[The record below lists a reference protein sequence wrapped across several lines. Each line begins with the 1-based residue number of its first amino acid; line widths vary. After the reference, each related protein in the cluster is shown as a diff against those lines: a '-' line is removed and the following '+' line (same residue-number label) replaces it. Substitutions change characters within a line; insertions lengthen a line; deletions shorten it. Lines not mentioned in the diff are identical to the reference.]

1 MNKNVNESKNEKSKF
16 VVRTLLIILIILFLL
31 SLLVL
36 IIRIGNFLPNGTD
49 ILFIEP
55 KDPEFVMED
64 DKQVWDGET
73 EIEIFSI
80 SHTNGNGEVTV
91 LSGTGDN
98 IIAPGMEGYY
108 KFSFKNVGN
117 IAIDYD
123 CNITAAFEG
132 KNIEFIEED
141 LPFEIRLKDYKGNY
155 VIGNDNEWESV
166 SKLVEYYDEQTVGKN
181 CYVYYELEW
190 RWPFESGNDELDTLL
205 GNMSAESGIKLV
217 VSISVDAVQNDD
229 LDAEGGLKVNIDDPR
244 TGGNIVPVPYIL
256 LNILILIIL
265 AILIYM
271 KIMKDK
277 KEKAEAV
284 TETVAEAAESTIK

>member
-1 MNKNVNESKNEKSKF
+1 MKDHINNSKNDKSKF
-16 VVRTLLIILIILFLL
+16 IVRTLLIILIILFIL
-31 SLLVL
+31 SLLIL

-55 KDPEFVMED
+55 KEPEFVMGD

-73 EIEIFSI
+73 DIEIFSI
-80 SHTNGNGEVTV
+80 SYTNGDGKVTV

-98 IIAPGMEGYY
+98 VIAPGMDGYY

-117 IAIDYD
+117 MAIDYD
-123 CNITAAFEG
+123 CNIVASFEG
-132 KNIEFIEED
+132 ENIEFIEEE
-141 LPFEIRLKDYKGNY
+141 LPFQIRLKDYNGNY
-155 VIGNDNEWESV
+155 VIGNDNEWKSV

-217 VSISVDAVQNDD
+217 ISISVDAVQSDD
-229 LDAEGGLKVNIDDPR
+229 IDSEGGLKFTGEDPR
-244 TGGNIVPVPYIL
+244 TGGDIVHIPYII
-256 LNILILIIL
+256 LNLLILIIL
-265 AILIYM
+265 GVLIYIEY
-271 KIMKDK
+271 KRR
-277 KEKAEAV
+277 KASSV
-284 TETVAEAAESTIK
+284 TQNAEEVVSE